1 MAKNLKWQDEYWLLL
16 LQIYL
21 QKPVGIK
28 PMYSKEMV
36 DLSMELHIAP
46 NVLFNKMC
54 QIANLETPRIEYFW
68 ELYGN
73 NPRKLKRA
81 VNMLREMWGFNNA
94 LAFYEGVE
102 TQESFEKDF
111 KPISAD
117 SVLTPVML
125 TLILDLYFRLTPIT
139 MVEETPEV
147 QEIAKMMKIKPQE
160 VVEAMEAGCS
170 LLLIDEDT
178 SATNFMVRDSL
189 MASVVSPD
197 KEPITPFLERARDLY
212 AKAGISTI
220 LVAGSSGAFFHIADT
235 VIQMDNYV
243 PVDIKE
249 KVIRLLPGYPLP
261 AGNCLEMRM
270 PSSGRIMTKDTT
282 VHTRRNYYGKQTD
295 KPERIKIRVNGTD
308 GFSMGH
314 DEIDL
319 RYIEQIVDQEQMAAL
334 ADILKYVC
342 ENMVDGRRT
351 LGEAAGKVVDKLDKE
366 GFGFFRQGGYIP
378 AGLAMPRAQEIYAC
392 LNRFRRP

>member
-73 NPRKLKRA
+73 NPKKLKRA

-147 QEIAKMMKIKPQE
+147 QELARLLKMKPRE
-160 VVEAMEAGCS
+160 VVDIMEIYQFCDPCLNRNDFLTS
-170 LLLIDEDT
+170 PLLDPCFQIWKRFG
-178 SATNFMVRDSL
+178 NDSPQKL
-189 MASVVSPD
+189 
-197 KEPITPFLERARDLY
+197 
-212 AKAGISTI
+212 
-220 LVAGSSGAFFHIADT
+220 
-235 VIQMDNYV
+235 
-243 PVDIKE
+243 
-249 KVIRLLPGYPLP
+249 
-261 AGNCLEMRM
+261 
-270 PSSGRIMTKDTT
+270 
-282 VHTRRNYYGKQTD
+282 
-295 KPERIKIRVNGTD
+295 
-308 GFSMGH
+308 
-314 DEIDL
+314 
-319 RYIEQIVDQEQMAAL
+319 AAL
-334 ADILKYVC
+334 AAQLKEYF
-342 ENMVDGRRT
+342 
-351 LGEAAGKVVDKLDKE
+351 K
-366 GFGFFRQGGYIP
+366 
-378 AGLAMPRAQEIYAC
+378 
-392 LNRFRRP
+392 

>member
-16 LQIYL
+16 MQIYL
-21 QKPVGIK
+21 QKPAGIK

-102 TQESFEKDF
+102 TQESFEKEF

-160 VVEAMEAGCS
+160 VVEAMEAFQHCDPYLNRKDVMMG
-170 LLLIDEDT
+170 
-178 SATNFMVRDSL
+178 
-189 MASVVSPD
+189 
-197 KEPITPFLERARDLY
+197 DL
-212 AKAGISTI
+212 
-220 LVAGSSGAFFHIADT
+220 
-235 VIQMDNYV
+235 
-243 PVDIKE
+243 
-249 KVIRLLPGYPLP
+249 
-261 AGNCLEMRM
+261 
-270 PSSGRIMTKDTT
+270 
-282 VHTRRNYYGKQTD
+282 
-295 KPERIKIRVNGTD
+295 
-308 GFSMGH
+308 
-314 DEIDL
+314 
-319 RYIEQIVDQEQMAAL
+319 AL
-334 ADILKYVC
+334 ACQQIWRKYGNANPEDLASYAEQLKDYF
-342 ENMVDGRRT
+342 
-351 LGEAAGKVVDKLDKE
+351 K
-366 GFGFFRQGGYIP
+366 
-378 AGLAMPRAQEIYAC
+378 
-392 LNRFRRP
+392 

>member
-102 TQESFEKDF
+102 TQESFAKDF

-160 VVEAMEAGCS
+160 VVEAMEAFQHCDPYLNRKDVMMG
-170 LLLIDEDT
+170 
-178 SATNFMVRDSL
+178 
-189 MASVVSPD
+189 
-197 KEPITPFLERARDLY
+197 DL
-212 AKAGISTI
+212 
-220 LVAGSSGAFFHIADT
+220 
-235 VIQMDNYV
+235 
-243 PVDIKE
+243 
-249 KVIRLLPGYPLP
+249 
-261 AGNCLEMRM
+261 
-270 PSSGRIMTKDTT
+270 
-282 VHTRRNYYGKQTD
+282 
-295 KPERIKIRVNGTD
+295 
-308 GFSMGH
+308 
-314 DEIDL
+314 
-319 RYIEQIVDQEQMAAL
+319 AL
-334 ADILKYVC
+334 ACQQIWRKYGNANPEDLASYAEQLKDYF
-342 ENMVDGRRT
+342 
-351 LGEAAGKVVDKLDKE
+351 K
-366 GFGFFRQGGYIP
+366 
-378 AGLAMPRAQEIYAC
+378 
-392 LNRFRRP
+392 

>member
-21 QKPVGIK
+21 QKPAGIK
-28 PMYSKEMV
+28 PMYSKKMV

-160 VVEAMEAGCS
+160 VVEAMEAFQHC
-170 LLLIDEDT
+170 D
-178 SATNFMVRDSL
+178 
-189 MASVVSPD
+189 P
-197 KEPITPFLERARDLY
+197 Y
-212 AKAGISTI
+212 
-220 LVAGSSGAFFHIADT
+220 
-235 VIQMDNYV
+235 
-243 PVDIKE
+243 
-249 KVIRLLPGYPLP
+249 
-261 AGNCLEMRM
+261 
-270 PSSGRIMTKDTT
+270 
-282 VHTRRNYYGKQTD
+282 
-295 KPERIKIRVNGTD
+295 
-308 GFSMGH
+308 
-314 DEIDL
+314 
-319 RYIEQIVDQEQMAAL
+319 
-334 ADILKYVC
+334 
-342 ENMVDGRRT
+342 
-351 LGEAAGKVVDKLDKE
+351 
-366 GFGFFRQGGYIP
+366 
-378 AGLAMPRAQEIYAC
+378 
-392 LNRFRRP
+392 LNRKDVMMGDLVLACQQIWRKYGNANPEDLASYAEQLKDYFK